1 MGVQRVTIKDVAH
14 EAGVSVSTASRVLSR
29 AGSTSPTA
37 EENVREAATRLGYR
51 INLHARSL
59 RSLHTQTVGLLIPD
73 VRNPFFAEL
82 AHTIE
87 QRALASGYS
96 TLLGNANEQ
105 LDQQERYIQN
115 TRSLRVDGMI
125 IAPQGQGQGG
135 LNDLVADGTPMVFV
149 DRVAP
154 GIKLPSVTSDPSNGI
169 AEALRHLHEC
179 GHRRIGCIAGP
190 QHTSTGRERL
200 QQVRDAAE
208 SLGMELPDG
217 TIHIGDFQ
225 ERSGAEG
232 AEKLVD
238 AGVDAIFAADSPM
251 TLGALRALQARGVRV
266 GQDVSLVG
274 FDDLPLFSLTD
285 PPLSVVAQ
293 DVQKLG
299 EHAFDL
305 LLEVIDGRNPTSV
318 RLPTRLVT
326 RASTRNASGDASLH
340 QNPTSSRQP
349 EVGQP

>member
-1 MGVQRVTIKDVAH
+1 MGAQRVTIKDVAR

-29 AGSTSPTA
+29 AGSTSPAA
-37 EENVREAATRLGYR
+37 EEKVHEVATRLGYR

-59 RSLHTQTVGLLIPD
+59 RALNTQTIGLLIPD

-115 TRSLRVDGMI
+115 TRSLRVDGAI
-125 IAPQGQGQGG
+125 IAPQGQGVDG
-135 LNDLVADGTPMVFV
+135 LRNLVTDGTPMVFV

-154 GIKLPSVTSDPSNGI
+154 GFELPSITSDPGNGI

-200 QQVRDAAE
+200 QHVCDSAE
-208 SLGMELPDG
+208 SLGLELTDD

-225 ERSGAEG
+225 EESGTDG
-232 AEKLVD
+232 AEKLLD

-251 TLGALRALQARGVRV
+251 TLGALRALQARGVQV
-266 GQDVSLVG
+266 GRDISLIG

-285 PPLSVVAQ
+285 PPLTVVAQ
-293 DVQKLG
+293 DVQRLG
-299 EHAFDL
+299 ERAFDL
-305 LLEVIDGRNPTSV
+305 LLDVMGGGSPASV

-326 RASTRNASGDASLH
+326 RASTRSSH
-340 QNPTSSRQP
+340 QADNRKLVNH
-349 EVGQP
+349 E